1 MSEVN
6 GVAWAKQGDHC
17 RSRRPKMAKVQRE
30 RRKYKRFQVPIGT
43 FVGFGPH
50 FEKAGQILDLSLGG
64 LSFRYMGIDE
74 PNGSSYLDI
83 FLIDNDFYIRKLP
96 FVTVTDFATVTDKAP
111 ISTTLRRRGVKFQTL
126 TRQQRSDLEH
136 FINKHAVG
144 EA

>member
-1 MSEVN
+1 MT
-6 GVAWAKQGDHC
+6 
-17 RSRRPKMAKVQRE
+17 KVQGE

-43 FVGFGPH
+43 FVGFGPY
-50 FEKAGQILDLSLGG
+50 FGKVGEILDLSLGG

-83 FLIDNDFYIRKLP
+83 FLIDNDFYIRKLS
-96 FVTVTDFATVTDKAP
+96 FVTVTDFATVTEMAP
-111 ISTTLRRRGVKFQTL
+111 ISTTLRRRGVKFRTL

-136 FINKHAVG
+136 FIDRHAIG